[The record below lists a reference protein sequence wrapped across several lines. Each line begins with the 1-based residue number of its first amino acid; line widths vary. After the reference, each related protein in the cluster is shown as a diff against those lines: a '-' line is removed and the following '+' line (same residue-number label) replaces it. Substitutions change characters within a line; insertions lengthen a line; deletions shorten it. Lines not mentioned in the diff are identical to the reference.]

1 MWLLRCLEK
10 ERRFSDSNPLS
21 NQFRSKYNIFYNC
34 IENLLIQ
41 MAILLAWLGN
51 ADLRAADAGG
61 SDGQGPILSALN
73 AFAFEALHMLSDHS
87 AQKTRAYAEWVGAR
101 SSVLVM
107 PHQAKLTSPTSF
119 EEIFSAA
126 VGVIDEIRRASPSA
140 DLTFHLSPGTPAMA
154 AIWLLLAKTRYPAK
168 LIESSREHG
177 VKEARIPF
185 ELSAEFAPVADRQA
199 DEALTRLMMGVPP
212 KSPAFTAIVHRC
224 SAMKRTVAM
233 AHRLAARDVPVLI
246 QGESGTGKEL
256 FARAIHQAS
265 SRNGKPFVAVNC
277 GAIPQ
282 ELVDSEM
289 FGHDKGAFTGATTAR
304 VGYFES
310 ADSGTLFLD
319 EIGELPLA
327 SQVRLLRVLQEREIT
342 RVGATRAKPI
352 DIRVIAATNRVLPD
366 EVREGRFRE
375 DLFHRLAVGVLL
387 LPPLRQREGDLN
399 ILIDSMLASINAEAA
414 SQPGYKH
421 KELSVSARN
430 LLVQHAWPGNVRE
443 LHNTL
448 LRASI
453 WAVGDKITT
462 QDIAE
467 SLAVTVAPKAE
478 TILGRPLNQAI
489 SLPDIIGDVARHY
502 LKRAMAQTHG
512 NKSEASRLLGLG
524 SYQTLSNWLQKYG
537 LG

>member
-1 MWLLRCLEK
+1 
-10 ERRFSDSNPLS
+10 
-21 NQFRSKYNIFYNC
+21 
-34 IENLLIQ
+34 
-41 MAILLAWLGN
+41 MAVLLAWLGN
-51 ADLRAADAGG
+51 ADLRAAEAGG
-61 SDGQGPILSALN
+61 TDEQGPILGALK
-73 AFAFEALHMLSDHS
+73 AFPFDALHLLSDHS
-87 AQKTRAYAEWVGAR
+87 IQKTRAYAQWVGR
-101 SSVLVM
+101 QSSVPVTA
-107 PHQAKLTSPTSF
+107 HQAKLTSPTSF
-119 EEIFSAA
+119 EEIFRAA
-126 VGVIDEIRRASPSA
+126 VGVIEEVKRASLFG
-140 DLTFHLSPGTPAMA
+140 DLVFHLSPGTPAMA
-154 AIWLLLAKTRYPAK
+154 AIWLLLAKTRYPAR

-177 VKEARIPF
+177 VKEVSIPF
-185 ELSAEFAPVADRQA
+185 ELSAEFAPVADKQA
-199 DEALTRLMMGVPP
+199 DEALTRLMMGMPP
-212 KSPAFTAIVHRC
+212 ESPAFTAIVHRC
-224 SAMKRTVAM
+224 AAMKRTVAM
-233 AHRLAARDVPVLI
+233 AHRLAVRDVPVLI

-265 SRNGKPFVAVNC
+265 PRNAKPFVAVNC

-282 ELVDSEM
+282 ELVDAEL
-289 FGHDKGAFTGATTAR
+289 FGHEKGAFTGATAAR
-304 VGYFES
+304 AGYFES
-310 ADSGTLFLD
+310 ADGGTLFLD

-327 SQVRLLRVLQEREIT
+327 SQVRLLRVLQEREVT

-366 EVREGRFRE
+366 EIRDGRFRE

-421 KELSVSARN
+421 KKLDVSARN
-430 LLVQHAWPGNVRE
+430 LLIQHSWPGNIRE

-462 QDIAE
+462 QDVAE
-467 SLAVTVAPKAE
+467 SLAVTVAPKAD
-478 TILGRPLNQAI
+478 TILGRPLDQVI

-502 LKRAMAQTHG
+502 LERAMAQTHG
-512 NKSEASRLLGLG
+512 NKSEAARILGIG

-537 LG
+537 VG